1 MNNTYLLEPTDDSA
15 TLSDYSNQYLQL
27 SFKEQTEVNAICL
40 EMYGVNIVDFYKQM
54 QNSIANDMKSYFHE
68 SAHRINSTFQR
79 AMTLRK
85 LYDKKEQGLSIITP
99 SIIENSPKYLNEGKL
114 DEVYHE
120 YLNLEFEKKEL
131 SNQISLEYFGHTVD
145 QMYQLEKQRIFAE
158 NGLECKTLYA
168 LNDNEKILSVYT
180 EYVKDEGNHVDRLRR
195 HIRMLECLTY
205 KGRLLENTILESV
218 CSELDDLNNTMVD
231 YAEDIPTITPYFTP
245 DEMRDDY
252 DIEVDPYEY
261 IFQGNKS
268 AKLHEMIRNKMFHHY
283 LDEDNDNLNN
293 SIIKSGWNPNVP
305 YSESSINYAKER
317 QLNWLNKNKRVNI
330 VDISKLPINEKVD
343 DKPVDTDLEPIY
355 ITLLSHEGI
364 NSKII
369 RGWTNSN
376 YSHAG
381 LSFDPSM
388 TKIYSFNAATP
399 DGQSGLSI
407 ESIEFYKKAKGA
419 KFKVLV
425 FFVQAKVKNKLLQVV
440 NFYMKNKD
448 KISYSYM
455 SIFNLVMNKTKD
467 TSLSLSLICS
477 QFVDVILK
485 AVNIDLS
492 GKPSNLV
499 TPGDFDRVSN
509 NSTTIFDLFHDFVEK
524 YKPSTIKR
532 KVKSLMVSKQFV
544 VVKPVTECLDF
555 LYDNYCDTIV
565 KTENIKV
572 DKILKEVSN
581 MLTANAIII
590 EAKPLPVRFNKTG
603 NLYIDLP
610 RDLEMEYQE
619 SHKLLTAYTED
630 NLEGIKHELARL
642 FYINSIIERKIKKM
656 NKADD
661 EYKKLIDLRARV
673 LNDYKKYLSVILKA
687 EKEFDFETYMRNSE
701 YYNKTIVVDKHTL
714 KYTGATIKELIKLM
728 V

>member
-1 MNNTYLLEPTDDSA
+1 
-15 TLSDYSNQYLQL
+15 
-27 SFKEQTEVNAICL
+27 
-40 EMYGVNIVDFYKQM
+40 
-54 QNSIANDMKSYFHE
+54 
-68 SAHRINSTFQR
+68 
-79 AMTLRK
+79 
-85 LYDKKEQGLSIITP
+85 
-99 SIIENSPKYLNEGKL
+99 
-114 DEVYHE
+114 
-120 YLNLEFEKKEL
+120 
-131 SNQISLEYFGHTVD
+131 
-145 QMYQLEKQRIFAE
+145 
-158 NGLECKTLYA
+158 
-168 LNDNEKILSVYT
+168 
-180 EYVKDEGNHVDRLRR
+180 
-195 HIRMLECLTY
+195 
-205 KGRLLENTILESV
+205 
-218 CSELDDLNNTMVD
+218 
-231 YAEDIPTITPYFTP
+231 
-245 DEMRDDY
+245 
-252 DIEVDPYEY
+252 
-261 IFQGNKS
+261 
-268 AKLHEMIRNKMFHHY
+268 
-283 LDEDNDNLNN
+283 
-293 SIIKSGWNPNVP
+293 
-305 YSESSINYAKER
+305 
-317 QLNWLNKNKRVNI
+317 
-330 VDISKLPINEKVD
+330 
-343 DKPVDTDLEPIY
+343 
-355 ITLLSHEGI
+355 
-364 NSKII
+364 
-369 RGWTNSN
+369 
-376 YSHAG
+376 
-381 LSFDPSM
+381 
-388 TKIYSFNAATP
+388 
-399 DGQSGLSI
+399 
-407 ESIEFYKKAKGA
+407 
-419 KFKVLV
+419 
-425 FFVQAKVKNKLLQVV
+425 
-440 NFYMKNKD
+440 
-448 KISYSYM
+448 M